1 MTSRRQSWVSKNLEF
16 LLFICS
22 LHIKLKINAM
32 KTFFAALI
40 ITLITIP
47 AVTAQQHY
55 TKQTPL
61 PCLNKEFSVVVHM
74 VRDTF
79 GDIGVTEAEVQ
90 IAIDSLN
97 YYFEPICASFKI
109 CEFRVIDNY
118 QYSIPLNMN
127 EWEEMQVKYH
137 QNNRI
142 NLFLVN
148 LVTWSEDICGFA
160 TYEGIGEM
168 ESGGILLNK
177 FCSLSSYKGL
187 PHLMGHYFGLYH
199 TSNNPGTE
207 LVNGSNCE
215 TAGDEI
221 CDTPADPYVP
231 TEDLLDYIDPTNCR
245 FIFPGGDPN
254 GEFYLTHTSNIM
266 SFFPQSC
273 QCGFTHGQFKRMAE
287 FYLNTEFKMW

>member
-1 MTSRRQSWVSKNLEF
+1 
-16 LLFICS
+16 
-22 LHIKLKINAM
+22 M
-32 KTFFAALI
+32 KTYFAALM
-40 ITLITIP
+40 ITLF
-47 AVTAQQHY
+47 AFQFSYGQQHF

-61 PCLNKEFSVVVHM
+61 PCLDKEFSVVVHM

-79 GDIGVTEAEVQ
+79 GNIGVTEADVEN
-90 IAIDSLN
+90 AIDSLN
-97 YYFEPICASFKI
+97 FYFAPICASFKI

-142 NLFLVN
+142 NLYLVD

-160 TYEGIGEM
+160 TFEGIAEM

-177 FCSLSSYKGL
+177 FCSTTNFKGL
-187 PHLMGHYFGLYH
+187 PHLMGHFFGLYH
-199 TSNNPGTE
+199 TSRGGGTE
-207 LVNGSNCE
+207 LVDGSNCE

-221 CDTPADPYVP
+221 CDTPSDPYVLS
-231 TEDLLDYIDPTNCR
+231 ENLLDYINPDNCR
-245 FIFPGGDPN
+245 FIFPGVDAN
-254 GEFYLTHTSNIM
+254 GNFYLTHTSNIM
-266 SFFPQSC
+266 SFYPQSC
-273 QCGFTHGQFKRMAE
+273 QCGFTHGQFTRMAE